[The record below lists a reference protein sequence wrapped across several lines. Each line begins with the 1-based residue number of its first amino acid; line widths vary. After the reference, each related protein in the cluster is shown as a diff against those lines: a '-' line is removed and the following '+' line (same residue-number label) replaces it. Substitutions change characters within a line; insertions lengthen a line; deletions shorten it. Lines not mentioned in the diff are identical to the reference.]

1 MITTSHIGFLESLN
15 ACSDEIAWAR
25 NYDSLDKAW
34 DACERPEH
42 LLWLCGRMADKPG
55 WPTRK
60 DIVLAACDC
69 AEQVLHLVKPGEDR
83 PRKAIEAAR
92 TWVRG
97 EIGIDEVRAYAA
109 AAADADAAACA
120 DAAYAA
126 ACVIAAAD
134 AASASAY
141 AASAAADAAACVIA
155 AADAASAS
163 AYAAS
168 AAADAAACVIAAADA
183 AAASADAKART
194 KMQAKLCGIIRNRL
208 KIGPI

>member
-1 MITTSHIGFLESLN
+1 MVEIQRTMEESDAGHVYVVAANAAANAVKAASANAAADAKVRTKMQAKLCGIIRNRLKIGMTRATTSHIGFLKSLN
-15 ACSDEIAWAR
+15 ACGDGIAWAR

-97 EIGIDEVRAYAA
+97 EIGIDEVRAYAHA
-109 AAADADAAACA
+109 ANDAY
-120 DAAYAA
+120 AAYAA
-126 ACVIAAAD
+126 PSTAE
-134 AASASAY
+134 SAY
-141 AASAAADAAACVIA
+141 AASAAADAA
-155 AADAASAS
+155 
-163 AYAAS
+163 Y
-168 AAADAAACVIAAADA
+168 AADAAA
-183 AAASADAKART
+183 S
-194 KMQAKLCGIIRNRL
+194 NH
-208 KIGPI
+208 